1 MRAAHSK
8 DPLPLPPRHIAI
20 IMDGNGRWA
29 KARSMPRIVGHQRG
43 ADAVR
48 GVVQNCREL
57 GVSYLTLYAFSSENW
72 KRPAGEVGDLM
83 GLLRVYL
90 RRELA
95 DLDGNDVRI
104 RFIGERGRLAA
115 DIIGMMDDAERT
127 TAGNSA
133 LTLIVALNYGGQDEI
148 VEACRGI
155 AAAVAAGERRVDE
168 IDVEMFADFL
178 QTADIPDPDLLIRT
192 SGEQRLSN
200 FLLWQSAYSEL
211 VFMDTL
217 WPDFSKKSLEDAID
231 EYHRRERR
239 YGATGNH

>member
-1 MRAAHSK
+1 MRAAQSRDHS
-8 DPLPLPPRHIAI
+8 PLPLRHIAI

-48 GVVQNCREL
+48 TVVQSCREL

-95 DLDGNDVRI
+95 ELDANGVRV
-104 RFIGERGRLAA
+104 RFIGDRSRLAS
-115 DIIGMMDDAERT
+115 DIIEMMDHTERT
-127 TAGNSA
+127 TAANSA

-148 VEACRGI
+148 VEACRRL
-155 AAAVAAGERRVDE
+155 AAAVAAGERRAEE
-168 IDVEMFADFL
+168 IDGELFAEYL

-211 VFMDTL
+211 VFTDTL

-239 YGATGNH
+239 YGATGN